1 MCGITGFWTSKVGN
15 DLAETAREMACAI
28 RHRGPDD
35 CGEWTDTA
43 AGIALAHRRLSI
55 IDLSPQG
62 HQPMLSPSGRYVIVF
77 NGEVYNY
84 EELRKDLHHQAWKG
98 HSDTEVMLAAFEQWG
113 IEGSICRF
121 IGMFAFA
128 LWDRQE
134 RNLYLVRDRLGIK
147 PLYYGWLNGTFLFG
161 SELKALRAHPHFE
174 AKIDRG
180 ALALLMRHNYIP
192 HPYSI
197 YEGVQKLHPGT
208 ILKIGSPRQ
217 RSEPM
222 AFWSARE
229 IAEQGTRNPVA
240 LDPQAAT
247 DHLQELLR
255 DAVRLRMLAD
265 VPLGAFLSGGVDSST
280 VVAVMQSLST
290 RPIRT
295 FSIGFEESG
304 YNEAPYAA
312 AVAKHLGTDHTELY
326 LSPADAQAVIPQL
339 PHFYDEP
346 FSDSSQIPTF
356 LVSRLARKSVT
367 VALSGD
373 GGDELFAGYP
383 RYELAVKMASSLK
396 MIPRFARSGAGRAL
410 RLLSAETWNQLF
422 RRFAPIIPK
431 KLLARRP
438 GEQIDRLAS
447 LLKADSCD
455 LVYLSILSHWDSPSE
470 LVLGGVEHPTALTNP
485 HRQAALKDPISRMM
499 YLDLVSYLPD
509 DILTKVDRASM
520 AVSLEA
526 RVPILD
532 HRVVEFA
539 WTLPMALRVRNG
551 KEKWLL
557 RQLLYRFVP
566 PALIERPKMGF
577 GMPIG
582 IWLRDSLRSWAEE
595 LLDPIR
601 LSQEGFFDPVLVRR
615 VWKEHISGARNWQ
628 YRLWN
633 LLMFQAWFA
642 ESHSRKGIY
651 TYAASH

>member
-1 MCGITGFWTSKVGN
+1 
-15 DLAETAREMACAI
+15 
-28 RHRGPDD
+28 
-35 CGEWTDTA
+35 
-43 AGIALAHRRLSI
+43 
-55 IDLSPQG
+55 
-62 HQPMLSPSGRYVIVF
+62 MLG
-77 NGEVYNY
+77 
-84 EELRKDLHHQAWKG
+84 
-98 HSDTEVMLAAFEQWG
+98 AFEQWG
-113 IEGSICRF
+113 IEGSVRRF

-128 LWDRQE
+128 LWDQAE
-134 RNLYLVRDRLGIK
+134 RILYLVRDRLGIK
-147 PLYYGWLNGTFLFG
+147 PLYYSWVNGTFLFG
-161 SELKALRAHPHFE
+161 SELKALRAHAHFE
-174 AKIDRG
+174 AQIDRG

-197 YEGVQKLHPGT
+197 YEGVKKLPPGT
-208 ILKIGSPRQ
+208 LLKVDSPEQ
-217 RSEPM
+217 DAQPV

-229 IAEQGTRNPVA
+229 IAEEGSLNQVS

-247 DHLQELLR
+247 GHLEELLR

-280 VVAVMQSLST
+280 VVALMQSMSA

-295 FSIGFEESG
+295 FSIGFDESG

-326 LSPADAQAVIPQL
+326 VSSADAQAVIPQL
-339 PHFYDEP
+339 PCFYDEP
-346 FSDSSQIPTF
+346 FSDSSQIPTY
-356 LVSRLARKSVT
+356 LVSRLARQSVT

-383 RYELAVKMASSLK
+383 RYELAAKTAASLK
-396 MIPRFARSGAGRAL
+396 MIPRFARAGAGRAL

-422 RRFAPIIPK
+422 RRMAPIIPK
-431 KLLARRP
+431 KLMARRP
-438 GEQIDRLAS
+438 GEQMDRLAS
-447 LLKADSCD
+447 LLEADSSD
-455 LVYLSILSHWDSPSE
+455 QVYLSIVSHWDTLSE
-470 LVLGGVEHPTALTNP
+470 LVPGAVEHPTALTDP
-485 HRQAALKDPISRMM
+485 HRQAFLQDPISRMM

-539 WTLPMALRVRNG
+539 WKLPMALRVRNG

-557 RQLLYRFVP
+557 RQLLYKFVP
-566 PALIERPKMGF
+566 PPLIDRPKMGF

-582 IWLRDSLRSWAEE
+582 VWLRGSLRDWAEE
-595 LLDPIR
+595 LLNPTQ
-601 LSQEGFFDPVLVRR
+601 LKQKGFFNPTLVRR
-615 VWKEHISGARNWQ
+615 VWNEHISGARNWQ

-633 LLMFQAWFA
+633 VLMFQAWLA
-642 ESHSRKGIY
+642 QSHSREGMH
-651 TYAASH
+651 TYVASQ